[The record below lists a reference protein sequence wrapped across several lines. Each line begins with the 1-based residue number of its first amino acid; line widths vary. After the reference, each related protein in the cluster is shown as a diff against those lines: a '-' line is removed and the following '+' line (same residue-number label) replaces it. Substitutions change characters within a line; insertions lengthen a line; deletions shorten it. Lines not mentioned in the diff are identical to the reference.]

1 MAAPALGEGVVIGAA
16 YAISRYGVLPV
27 YGFPI
32 KLNPIEHD
40 IEEAAQ
46 VTNLNF
52 HCYYAPTVLSV
63 EALPGPMA
71 V

>member
-1 MAAPALGEGVVIGAA
+1 MSVPALGEGIVIGGA
-16 YAISRYGVLPV
+16 YALSRYGRLPV

-40 IEEAAQ
+40 IEEAAE

-52 HCYYAPTVLSV
+52 HCYYAPAVLSV
-63 EALPGPMA
+63 EDLPGPMA